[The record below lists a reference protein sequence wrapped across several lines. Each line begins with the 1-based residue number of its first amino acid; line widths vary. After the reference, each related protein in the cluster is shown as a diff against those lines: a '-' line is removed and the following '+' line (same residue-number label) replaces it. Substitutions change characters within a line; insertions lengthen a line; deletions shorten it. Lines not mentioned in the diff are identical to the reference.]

1 MTFSRTKHY
10 LLVLKQK
17 IVSFKQNQ
25 QLFQSIPN
33 GISDGAHNGIVTV
46 IEEFD
51 AKVSEDDPNGLR
63 GFTCSVAVGWRKFV
77 LGTTTTF
84 FVLVKRDAF

>member
-1 MTFSRTKHY
+1 M
-10 LLVLKQK
+10 
-17 IVSFKQNQ
+17 
-25 QLFQSIPN
+25 
-33 GISDGAHNGIVTV
+33 

-84 FVLVKRDAF
+84 FILVKRDAFWRRVEEITGENGNLEQSQL